1 MSKHALRNICLV
13 VPTLVACA
21 TLVMA
26 KPAQS
31 PQAQTSQGSKAPAGP
46 NFRLPP
52 ETLPV
57 LPLPQPQT
65 SGGKPLMQVLNDRQS
80 TREFSNQKLSPQM
93 LSNLLWAAF
102 GVNRPDG
109 KRTAPSA
116 MNWQEIN
123 IYVATQDGLYVYDAK
138 ANALNTVLAQDVRAA
153 TGTQSFVKDAPVN
166 LVYVADLGKTGK
178 VGVVERMLLTAADTG
193 VIAQNVYL
201 FCASEGLATVVRASI
216 DSEALTKLMKL
227 RPDQKIMLA
236 QTVGYPKK

>member
-1 MSKHALRNICLV
+1 
-13 VPTLVACA
+13 
-21 TLVMA
+21 MA

-31 PQAQTSQGSKAPAGP
+31 PQAQTAQGSKAPAGP

-65 SGGKPLMQVLNDRQS
+65 SGGKPLMQVLKDRHS
-80 TREFSNQKLSPQM
+80 TREFSGQKLPPQV

-116 MNWQEIN
+116 MNWQEID

-138 ANALNTVLAQDVRAA
+138 ANTLNPVLPQDVRAA
-153 TGTQSFVKDAPVN
+153 TGQQSFVKDAPVN
-166 LVYVADLGKTGK
+166 LVYVADLAKAGGAGGEMQT
-178 VGVVERMLLTAADTG
+178 LFTAADTG
-193 VIAQNVYL
+193 FIAQNVYL
-201 FCASEGLATVVRASI
+201 FCASEGLVTVVRGSVDQAPL
-216 DSEALTKLMKL
+216 AKLMKL
-227 RPDQKIMLA
+227 RPNQKIILA